1 MNFKKFLFSFICLF
15 CFLGKA
21 FAAEPM
27 LESIQQ
33 SMRELQ
39 ISMQQLQSTVQA
51 QNEII
56 RQQSVKIE
64 ALEQNSP
71 VSIPGQNAASST
83 AASSPGQ
90 PQMKGLSG
98 WNPEI
103 GVSGT
108 VQTYLTE
115 DTADEE
121 GKDTI
126 ALKELELNF
135 AQVVDPYSRM
145 DAIIAFNDNLEAQN
159 VDIEEAYY
167 TRWGLPLGFTT
178 QLGKFRSKIG
188 KVNLQHLHQLSTAD
202 YPLVIQDF
210 FGDEG
215 LAASG
220 ARLQNYI
227 PNPWDIPLEITGEV
241 LRGNNGASFSG
252 KSRRPIFNTHLK
264 TSFDMTDDSNAE
276 FGFTSLFGDENPP
289 LTIISEEDGSES
301 TVTREG
307 GNDRYG
313 VKVFGADAT
322 FNWLLPEGKEL
333 KWQNEIYFQ
342 NRGNLVHANDN
353 PWGFYTLLEH
363 RFSKRFSVGTRF
375 DYLEPL
381 DIQGQHGQTIGVSPY
396 LIFWQ
401 SEFADLKLQYSHTE
415 PAGADARSDNA
426 VYITV
431 DFLIG
436 AHKHPVQ

>member
-1 MNFKKFLFSFICLF
+1 MRLKNFLLSFLCLF

-21 FAAEPM
+21 FAADPALEAMQRSM
-27 LESIQQ
+27 LE
-33 SMRELQ
+33 LQ
-39 ISMQQLQSTVQA
+39 KNMQALQSAVQT

-56 RQQSVKIE
+56 RAQNIKIE
-64 ALEQNSP
+64 ALEQNRSINIP
-71 VSIPGQNAASST
+71 AAEKVSTGPKT
-83 AASSPGQ
+83 A
-90 PQMKGLSG
+90 GLSG
-98 WNPEI
+98 FNPEI
-103 GVSGT
+103 GAAGS
-108 VQTYLTE
+108 VQTYLTQ
-115 DTADEE
+115 DHADEE

-135 AQVVDPYSRM
+135 AQAVDPYSRL
-145 DAIIAFNDNLEAQN
+145 DAIIAFNDNLEEQN

-188 KVNLQHLHQLSTAD
+188 KANLQHFHQLSTAD
-202 YPLVIQDF
+202 YPLVIRDF

-215 LAASG
+215 LASSG

-227 PNPWDIPLEITGEV
+227 PNPWDLPLEITGEV
-241 LRGNNGASFSG
+241 LRGNNGNSFSG

-264 TSFDMTDDSNAE
+264 TSFDMTEDSNAE
-276 FGFTSLFGDENPP
+276 FGFTTLFGDENPP
-289 LTIISEEDGSES
+289 LRIINEEDGSE
-301 TVTREG
+301 TFVTREAG
-307 GNDRYG
+307 SDRYG
-313 VKVFGADAT
+313 VQVFGADAT
-322 FNWLLPEGKEL
+322 FNWALPEGKEL

-342 NRGNLVHANDN
+342 NRGSLAHPNHN

-363 RFSKRFSVGTRF
+363 RFSKRFSAGTRF

-381 DIQGQHGQTIGVSPY
+381 DVTGQNKHTIGVSPY

-401 SEFADLKLQYSHTE
+401 SEFADFKIQYSHTN
-415 PAGADARSDNA
+415 PAEAGGKSDNA

>member
-1 MNFKKFLFSFICLF
+1 MRFKNFLFSFICLF

-21 FAAEPM
+21 FAADPAMEAM
-27 LESIQQ
+27 QR
-33 SMRELQ
+33 SMFELQ
-39 ISMQQLQSTVQA
+39 QSMQQLQTMVQS
-51 QNEII
+51 QSEII
-56 RQQSVKIE
+56 HAQSMKIE
-64 ALEQNSP
+64 ALEQNRGLNVAGQTAQTSAAQP
-71 VSIPGQNAASST
+71 SAGAPGVQ
-83 AASSPGQ
+83 
-90 PQMKGLSG
+90 GLSG

-103 GVSGT
+103 GAAGT
-108 VQTYLTE
+108 VQAFLTQDKE
-115 DTADEE
+115 DAE

-126 ALKELELNF
+126 ALKELELSF

-145 DAIIAFNDNLEAQN
+145 DAIISFNDNLEEQN

-188 KVNLQHLHQLSTAD
+188 KANLQHLHQLPTAD
-202 YPLVIQDF
+202 YPLVIRDF
-210 FGDEG
+210 FGEEG
-215 LAASG
+215 LASSG

-227 PNPWDIPLEITGEV
+227 PNPWDLPLEITGEV
-241 LRGNNGASFSG
+241 LRGNNGTSFSG

-264 TSFDMTDDSNAE
+264 TSFEMTDDSNAE

-289 LTIISEEDGSES
+289 LSIISEEDGSES
-301 TVTREG
+301 FVTREEG
-307 GNDRYG
+307 SDRYG
-313 VKVFGADAT
+313 VQVFGADAT
-322 FNWLLPEGKEL
+322 FNWMLPEGKEL

-342 NRGNLVHANDN
+342 NRGSLVHPNHN

-363 RFSKRFSVGTRF
+363 RFSKRFSAGTRF

-381 DIQGQHGQTIGVSPY
+381 DVTGENKHTIGVSPY

-401 SEFADLKLQYSHTE
+401 SEFADFKLQYSHTN
-415 PAGADARSDNA
+415 PAEAGGKSDNA
-426 VYITV
+426 VFITV